1 MVIISLVPFDVGHR
15 GRDQKIRS
23 FQNWNEHEGSYLVT
37 ELITK
42 TLSSFFKVTFPV
54 NICNI
59 LFGLFY
65 TGLFTGE
72 LFCHFWSKLCEEET
86 RNKIFLSPNFFIF
99 WQIDVFLTQSGG
111 EKAAKVCSK
120 SSLSCG
126 LSAHPITSRVSPFLD
141 FGFSPRV
148 LSIVD

>member
-1 MVIISLVPFDVGHR
+1 MVIISLVSFDVGHR

-23 FQNWNEHEGSYLVT
+23 FQNWNEHGESYLVT
-37 ELITK
+37 E
-42 TLSSFFKVTFPV
+42 FFKATFPV

-59 LFGLFY
+59 LSGLFY
-65 TGLFTGE
+65 TGLFAGE

-126 LSAHPITSRVSPFLD
+126 LSAHPITPRVSPCLD
-141 FGFSPRV
+141 FGFAPRV
-148 LSIVD
+148 LPILD